1 MKFTISNEKRAEVL
15 QSAKQSLESALLL
28 RLSVMGV
35 DPDTFDPDTFVPNED
50 STMDNDIKVIID
62 KIKDLDIKLEAL

>member
-15 QSAKQSLESALLL
+15 QEAKQSLESALLL
-28 RLSVMGV
+28 RLSVMGI
-35 DPDTFDPDTFVPNED
+35 DADTFDPDTFVPNED

-62 KIKDLDIKLEAL
+62 KIKDLEIKLDAL